1 MRLVLYP
8 RCPRK
13 GLHSRESQSLVA
25 PAEDNRKSFTPF
37 CLSSLP
43 QSSSASE
50 TCWHLG
56 SPLGL
61 WCNLSPGD
69 VRPFTAQTKPICTVT
84 VQPCFQKAEAEK
96 EASYQVVTLKRVG
109 NRRQQALE
117 SSRWCLTRTV
127 NQRPC
132 MPHKR
137 KWGFLTQRCML
148 LDTGTQTVFTWEQTT
163 ASPFLLQHACKR
175 VLLPGGA
182 MGSPFP

>member
-8 RCPRK
+8 RYPRK
-13 GLHSRESQSLVA
+13 GLHSRESQSLVV
-25 PAEDNRKSFTPF
+25 PVEDNRKSFAPF
-37 CLSSLP
+37 YLSSLL

-56 SPLGL
+56 SPSGL
-61 WCNLSPGD
+61 ECNLSPGD
-69 VRPFTAQTKPICTVT
+69 VWPFTAQTKPICTAT
-84 VQPCFQKAEAEK
+84 VQRCFQKAEAEK
-96 EASYQVVTLKRVG
+96 EASYQVATLKRVG
-109 NRRQQALE
+109 NRRQQPVE

-127 NQRPC
+127 NQRPY

-148 LDTGTQTVFTWEQTT
+148 IGTQTVFTGEQTT
-163 ASPFLLQHACKR
+163 ALPFLLQHACKR

-182 MGSPFP
+182 SG